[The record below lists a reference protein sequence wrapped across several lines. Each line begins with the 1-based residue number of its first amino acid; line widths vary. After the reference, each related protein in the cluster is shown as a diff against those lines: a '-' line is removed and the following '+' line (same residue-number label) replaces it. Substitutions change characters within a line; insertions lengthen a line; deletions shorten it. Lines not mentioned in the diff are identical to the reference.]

1 MDLRWI
7 PPPSQFIFPDHTAA
21 PASPSSSATSPQRRQ
36 TPAPTQKVVD
46 PLLSNLSP
54 SSTLEA
60 LNSTSTEPSDALHE
74 SIASAS
80 LSERAFAVRAA
91 IAGKQLK
98 EWNEEVR
105 QWHWDGLRHP
115 FETPAQTTANASD
128 DGLANMLTYY
138 GSLPAHTVQHYQH
151 RIDMIRQA
159 MAALELDELKMH
171 LRNIHTTSS
180 ASYNHLDDFTA
191 IVTTIVLQ
199 ALPLV
204 YRLEALLGT
213 WDARLAVLQASPAFT
228 DTMHQTQHQMSA
240 AWRALDS
247 CHDAGNNHLS
257 PLPMREFKLGL
268 ECQIRN
274 LGQRLDFML
283 DILEGRQD
291 TVPDLWIDEM
301 EQLESEFGDWVVEAE
316 KSAIDLELR
325 NESVGRSGHVN
336 GDQIVVTTATP
347 SIEEPDSLP
356 MLDGAM
362 DGKNDRFLHLGH
374 RPLPLNLHQ
383 HRRNHSNA
391 LSDVSYPG
399 SATSDYFSDMS
410 SPEIQDASK
419 TEYFGVGSP
428 VEVITPGLPRRESRV
443 SGETVSRQSSQHTE
457 QGNGLSRSRASTIN
471 AEPSTME
478 HDVTEPAMGGGPLDM
493 DCTVVSG
500 NEVPNA
506 TPRAAAKPRH
516 RFEEVTDL
524 SPGSTPMKIFR
535 RTTASGVPSTPNRM
549 VTASPTKS
557 TGDQLEARITSIL
570 TDIPA
575 NIRLAPSSETSAA
588 AMAAPTGDMDVK
600 TARRSPTPRLVRAQ
614 TVGPSP
620 HNTESDIRLYHLH
633 QAGKD
638 PPIRLLVRLVGG
650 GERVMVRI
658 GGGWADLAEYLKEY
672 ATHHG
677 GRTVSGTQFDFRGLP
692 PSQTNSPGSFNQ
704 PTPERSEPAAMIKS
718 RRGSTAS
725 TRGVDG
731 AYADGFR
738 PTSRG
743 SNGSRGSWVGEES
756 PSLGLAGPKSRKS
769 VVSPNKQAWV
779 DTMMKKA
786 RNVHGEKK
794 AATRDSF
801 GELGIIGGTKRLFMR
816 KAH

>member
-7 PPPSQFIFPDHTAA
+7 PPSSHFTFPDDTDTRS
-21 PASPSSSATSPQRRQ
+21 SPSSFSTSPSRRQ
-36 TPAPTQKVVD
+36 TPVPTQKVVD

-60 LNSTSTEPSDALHE
+60 LKSSSTDPSDALHQ

-80 LSERAFAVRAA
+80 PSERAFAVRAA
-91 IAGKQLK
+91 VAGKQLK

-115 FETPAQTTANASD
+115 FEAPDQITANALD
-128 DGLANMLTYY
+128 DGLANKLTYC
-138 GSLPAHTVQHYQH
+138 GSLPTHTVQRYQH
-151 RIDMIRQA
+151 RVDMIRQA

-171 LRNIHTTSS
+171 LRNIHTTWS
-180 ASYNHLDDFTA
+180 ASYTHLDDFTA
-191 IVTTIVLQ
+191 IITTTVMQ

-228 DTMHQTQHQMSA
+228 DTMHQTQNQMSA

-247 CHDAGNNHLS
+247 CHDTGNEHLS
-257 PLPMREFKLGL
+257 PLSVRELKSGL
-268 ECQIRN
+268 ACQVRN
-274 LGQRLDFML
+274 LGQQLDFML
-283 DILEGRQD
+283 DVLEGRQD
-291 TVPDLWIDEM
+291 TVPELWIDEM
-301 EQLESEFGDWVVEAE
+301 EQLESEFGDWVFEAE
-316 KSAIDLELR
+316 KSAVDMELR
-325 NESVGRSGHVN
+325 KGSVGKTSHVN
-336 GDQIVVTTATP
+336 GDQIVVSAATP
-347 SIEEPDSLP
+347 SIKEPDSLP

-362 DGKNDRFLHLGH
+362 DGKNDRFLHGH

-391 LSDVSYPG
+391 LSDASYPG

-443 SGETVSRQSSQHTE
+443 SAETVSRQSSQHTE

-471 AEPSTME
+471 AEPTTAE
-478 HDVTEPAMGGGPLDM
+478 HDTTATATGDGPLDM
-493 DCTVVSG
+493 DSTMVSG
-500 NEVPNA
+500 IEVSNA
-506 TPRAAAKPRH
+506 MPRTAAKPRH

-549 VTASPTKS
+549 ATASPTKS
-557 TGDQLEARITSIL
+557 SGDQLEARITSIL

-575 NIRLAPSSETSAA
+575 NIRLARSSENSVP
-588 AMAAPTGDMDVK
+588 AMATPTADMDIK
-600 TARRSPTPRLVRAQ
+600 TARKSPTPRLVRAQ

-620 HNTESDIRLYHLH
+620 HNVESDIRLYHLH

-638 PPIRLLVRLVGG
+638 APIKLFVRLVGE

-677 GRTVSGTQFDFRGLP
+677 RRTVSGTEFDIRGLP
-692 PSQTNSPGSFNQ
+692 SPQSHTPGSSNQ
-704 PTPERSEPAAMIKS
+704 PTPERSTPTAIIKS
-718 RRGSTAS
+718 RRGSIAS
-725 TRGVDG
+725 TSGVHG
-731 AYADGFR
+731 EHADGFR

-743 SNGSRGSWVGEES
+743 SNGSRGSWVVEES
-756 PSLGLAGPKSRKS
+756 PSLGLAGPKSRKA

-779 DTMMKKA
+779 NTMIEKA
-786 RNVHGEKK
+786 RNGHGEKK
-794 AATRDSF
+794 AGTRDSF

-816 KAH
+816 KGH